1 MLERQVLGAL
11 AAGAAVLAVLAWG
24 RHGYDER
31 DQLRAYAQEIC
42 AAAQSDYAPA
52 KETAGVRC
60 RKAIAGLAAFRS
72 DTHAAS
78 AEILADA
85 LRDQTKR
92 NTRAAEQARQAAD
105 AARAAA
111 EHMEAVNGQV
121 QDDDRVGRDW
131 FDALNR
137 TGGLRDP
144 GH

>member
-1 MLERQVLGAL
+1 MLERQIIGAG
-11 AAGAAVLAVLAWG
+11 AGLAAVLGLLAWG
-24 RHGYDER
+24 AQGYRQR

-60 RKAIAGLAAFRS
+60 RKAVADLAAFKA
-72 DTHAAS
+72 DTNAAS
-78 AEILADA
+78 VEILADA
-85 LRDQTKR
+85 MTDQTTR
-92 NTRAAEQARQAAD
+92 NTRAAEQARQAAV

-111 EHMEAVNGQV
+111 QHMEAVNGQV

-144 GH
+144 G